1 MVREY
6 NTYRIR
12 DLNRYGQRTR
22 RSAWRWIC
30 RACRCC
36 SGCAAGFECVP
47 PSLGRPAPS
56 TERAFLRSL
65 RSDPKSKILDSNEA
79 QTSDESPPMWAQCHT
94 PRGPRFAP
102 KPERAVAVRALDLRQ
117 WSRRRSAAWALQG
130 RCWPRL
136 LLRVRLWPRMPF
148 RIRLVLG
155 EGRRIRN
162 LMPVHKDADTS
173 AASGSEPALHSA
185 TAHSD
190 DDADSFGDL
199 DLVQSTSMHE
209 YASNGWSRSKKI
221 QWAKLPNILNVSIAK
236 ARTVLTCIQPDAS
249 RRSFLGNARRL
260 LNQLLDR

>member
-6 NTYRIR
+6 NTYCIR
-12 DLNRYGQRTR
+12 DLNCYGQRTR

-30 RACRCC
+30 RAGRCC
-36 SGCAAGFECVP
+36 SGCAAGFERVP

-65 RSDPKSKILDSNEA
+65 RPDPKSKISDSNEA

-155 EGRRIRN
+155 EGRRIRI
-162 LMPVHKDADTS
+162 LMPVSGASPPRQMPTVS
-173 AASGSEPALHSA
+173 PVSRGAASPIRMLSVLGA
-185 TAHSD
+185 
-190 DDADSFGDL
+190 
-199 DLVQSTSMHE
+199 
-209 YASNGWSRSKKI
+209 NG
-221 QWAKLPNILNVSIAK
+221 
-236 ARTVLTCIQPDAS
+236 
-249 RRSFLGNARRL
+249 RRHRLRCARR
-260 LNQLLDR
+260 QVTS